1 MHVSVTFKKILLAF
15 TSTPEVQHLDSPD
28 PANGQSPQIH
38 VHTENLV
45 LVRPVHFPHQNR
57 IMRIGIHIVL
67 IGSKLGV
74 PDDDG
79 ALLVPGDEDVPAAD
93 DLEDA
98 AGVAGEGLE
107 QGQGGQLVDV
117 EGEPSLGVVC

>member
-1 MHVSVTFKKILLAF
+1 M
-15 TSTPEVQHLDSPD
+15 DSSD
-28 PANGQSPQIH
+28 PANGKSPQIH

-45 LVRPVHFPHQNR
+45 LVRPVQFSHQNR
-57 IMRIGIHIVL
+57 IMRISIHIVL
-67 IGSKLGV
+67 IGSKLRV

-79 ALLVPGDEDVPAAD
+79 ALLVPGDEDVAAAD

-117 EGEPSLGVVC
+117 QREASLGVIS

>member
-1 MHVSVTFKKILLAF
+1 
-15 TSTPEVQHLDSPD
+15 
-28 PANGQSPQIH
+28 
-38 VHTENLV
+38 
-45 LVRPVHFPHQNR
+45 
-57 IMRIGIHIVL
+57 MRIGIHIVL

-117 EGEPSLGVVC
+117 EGEPSLGVIC

>member
-1 MHVSVTFKKILLAF
+1 
-15 TSTPEVQHLDSPD
+15 
-28 PANGQSPQIH
+28 
-38 VHTENLV
+38 
-45 LVRPVHFPHQNR
+45 
-57 IMRIGIHIVL
+57 MRINIHIIF
-67 IGSKLGV
+67 IGSKFGV

-107 QGQGGQLVDV
+107 QGEGGQLVDV
-117 EGEPSLGVVC
+117 QGEASLGVIS